1 MVPDLVQKIL
11 KGQDPLR
18 ILGKGHQIRHY
29 TYAGDLARGIRLC
42 MSHPDAAQEDFNLST
57 ARSTTVLEL
66 AELIWKKLK
75 GDQPFR
81 YETDDPFA
89 YDVQRR
95 VPATEKARR
104 MLGFEASVGLEEA
117 LDEII
122 PWIREEL
129 AAQRI

>member
-1 MVPDLVQKIL
+1 MSCRCPRSPGRVSPLKVIHGPDE
-11 KGQDPLR
+11 GQTLGEEYAEEGLTGR
-18 ILGKGHQIRHY
+18 IEDS
-29 TYAGDLARGIRLC
+29 A
-42 MSHPDAAQEDFNLST
+42 AAQEDFNLST

-66 AELIWKKLK
+66 AEVIWKKLK

-81 YETDDPFA
+81 YECDDPFA

-95 VPATEKARR
+95 VPATDKASRV
-104 MLGFEASVGLEEA
+104 LGFEATVGLEEA

-129 AAQRI
+129 AAHRI